1 MIARPRSR
9 HPANPDSK
17 GSAKGQRRWTDKT
30 TSKGFW
36 IPKRPPTYH
45 AFPLLF
51 FFQFEALAI
60 SARRTNRTAV
70 RLLDCGRCKTFPNK
84 LEFSGKPV
92 MQRASQQYGNAASSS
107 S

>member
-30 TSKGFW
+30 TSKGFST
-36 IPKRPPTYH
+36 PKRPPPYH

-60 SARRTNRTAV
+60 SARRTNPTAV
-70 RLLDCGRCKTFPNK
+70 KPLDFRRCKTFSHH
-84 LEFSGKPV
+84 LEFSRKPV
-92 MQRASQQYGNAASSS
+92 IQRPHPH
-107 S
+107 